1 MSSTMKGFLFTGI
14 IVMLTVAAVE
24 SQYHTL
30 HCVQCNSLKDGCIA
44 KNATECPSN
53 ANTSCTS
60 FSTNF
65 SQGENSVWYE
75 DHACSAENCSE
86 TTVQP
91 FMVYVSEKEIFH
103 FESQCCLGEACNQTG
118 DATAPPQQVMPS
130 IVECPA
136 CYGNNETSCNETRKC
151 SGERCVSI
159 IAEFINE
166 TTTLV
171 LKGCSNV
178 SNSTCEFLGVANQMF
193 RGITFRKFECGD
205 NSSTPTTTSPT
216 STTSDTV
223 AQASF
228 TPLALASIL
237 LLRLLL

>member
-1 MSSTMKGFLFTGI
+1 MKGFLFAGI
-14 IVMLTVAAVE
+14 IVVLTVAAVE

-44 KNATECPSN
+44 KNAMECPSN

-65 SQGENSVWYE
+65 SQ
-75 DHACSAENCSE
+75 
-86 TTVQP
+86 
-91 FMVYVSEKEIFH
+91 
-103 FESQCCLGEACNQTG
+103 
-118 DATAPPQQVMPS
+118 
-130 IVECPA
+130 
-136 CYGNNETSCNETRKC
+136 
-151 SGERCVSI
+151 
-159 IAEFINE
+159 E

>member
-1 MSSTMKGFLFTGI
+1 MSSTMKGFLFAGI
-14 IVMLTVAAVE
+14 IVVLTVAAVD
-24 SQYHTL
+24 TL
-30 HCVQCNSLKDGCIA
+30 HCVQCNSLKDGCDA
-44 KNATECPSN
+44 KNATVCPSN
-53 ANTSCTS
+53 ANVSCTS

-65 SQGENSVWYE
+65 SQGEDSIWYE
-75 DHACSAENCSE
+75 DHACSVENCSE

-91 FMVYVSEKEIFH
+91 FTVLVSQKEIFH

-118 DATAPPQQVMPS
+118 DTTGGCWPHLPS
-130 IVECPA
+130 SGNVECPA

-151 SGERCVSI
+151 HGERCVSI

-178 SNSTCEFLGVANQMF
+178 SNSTCEFLGVANQTF
-193 RGITFRKFECGD
+193 RGITFRKFECGAK
-205 NSSTPTTTSPT
+205 SSTPGSTSPAP
-216 STTSDTV
+216 TTSDTV

-237 LLRLLL
+237 LLSLLL